1 MPFSSS
7 PARIHH
13 DCEEVHKQL
22 KCLYLSIGARSVNGV
37 QPLIKVQP
45 APTPFL
51 FEERGIFDVKGIG
64 ELHTWILAGKRSGLP
79 E

>member
-13 DCEEVHKQL
+13 DCEEVHKQT
-22 KCLYLSIGARSVNGV
+22 KCLYLPTGARSVNGV
-37 QPLIKVQP
+37 QPLVKVQP
-45 APTPFL
+45 APTPLL
-51 FEERGIFDVKGIG
+51 FEERGIFDAKGIG
-64 ELHTWILAGKRSGLP
+64 ELHTRLLAGRRSALP